1 MKPSVNVAIAAKLI
15 SNLTMIFRGAMPPII
30 ASYNA
35 GEDRVSV
42 WWHAARGLGEDVFI
56 DSIPYRKPDD
66 SSVKCSPTTPAYRRL
81 YAGQ

>member
-56 DSIPYRKPDD
+56 DSIPYMETRRFVREVLANY
-66 SSVKCSPTTPAYRRL
+66 SAYRRL